1 MKSEHVDLENIS
13 LQITFQE
20 LLIGKK
26 KYLYLK
32 LWNSQKCEDQIVI
45 TEF

>member
-26 KYLYLK
+26 KNTCTWNYEILK
-32 LWNSQKCEDQIVI
+32 SVKIKL
-45 TEF
+45 